1 NYPLAENVGAELYI
15 QTLEKALRR
24 VMQFSPVF
32 LIVGLG
38 FDVMKGDPTGSF
50 ALRAAWMRRVAE
62 KIALLNLPVLVVQ
75 EGGYNLRNLKSGAAA
90 FFTGFAETIDR
101 RLKKMVVPLGTI
113 NPQDPKRNL

>member
-1 NYPLAENVGAELYI
+1 
-15 QTLEKALRR
+15 
-24 VMQFSPVF
+24 
-32 LIVGLG
+32 
-38 FDVMKGDPTGSF
+38 
-50 ALRAAWMRRVAE
+50 
-62 KIALLNLPVLVVQ
+62 VLVVQ